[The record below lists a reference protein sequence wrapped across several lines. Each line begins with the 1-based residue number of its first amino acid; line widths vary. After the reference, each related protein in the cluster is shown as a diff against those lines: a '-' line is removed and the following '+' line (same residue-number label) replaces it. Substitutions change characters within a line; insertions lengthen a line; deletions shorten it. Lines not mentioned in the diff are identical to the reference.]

1 MNDTPHRRGRRFET
15 EVAKS
20 IEKTG
25 WRVTRQ
31 PSSGAFGSRIGSRGL
46 TGDLRITAGGYAYR
60 LECKRRRVPPLTL
73 MSWLSG
79 CDVLVIRADQG
90 DATVFMTLARFEE
103 FLGAAAEHLTAPA
116 AGAGEI
122 IALPSR
128 GHRMPSRPLTARRP
142 RPRVRTSSR
151 R

>member
-1 MNDTPHRRGRRFET
+1 MSDTPHRRGRRFET

-31 PSSGAFGSRIGSRGL
+31 PSSGAFGSRIGSQAL
-46 TGDLRITAGGYAYR
+46 TGDLRIAAGGYAYR

-73 MSWLSG
+73 MSWLSS

-90 DATVFMTLARFEE
+90 EATVFMTLARFED
-103 FLGAAAEHLTAPA
+103 FLKAAAEHLTAPV
-116 AGAGEI
+116 AGEVVR
-122 IALPSR
+122 LPPKGRSI
-128 GHRMPSRPLTARRP
+128 PSRPLSARRP
-142 RPRVRTSSR
+142 RARAGSNLR